1 MQRAAK
7 RLPAHKGGP
16 LPKELEGEQ
25 LAAPAGAQP
34 AMLGGRILFEQLLD
48 ALVCR
53 IAEQR
58 LRASPSEVFEGR
70 SPLPNE
76 PLDDGVNGGA

>member
-1 MQRAAK
+1 
-7 RLPAHKGGP
+7 
-16 LPKELEGEQ
+16 
-25 LAAPAGAQP
+25 
-34 AMLGGRILFEQLLD
+34 MLGGRILFEQLLD